1 MSVELETT
9 QERKLPIYRSDE
21 TLFKYLVVIRP
32 LGLLYGSAG
41 RFLSPENLVGR
52 SGISFPPTAA
62 ALSGV
67 FAHHLG
73 AENPQLSN
81 LQLAGPFWAQ
91 EDAPDNFYVPTP
103 MHCLVKD
110 NQIQHQ
116 MSWLKGNGKQETE
129 NGEGV
134 WQTYLDGKWDTPPN
148 DKFQNGT
155 WIALSDWSYF
165 DKPQEQQS
173 NAPYPTVRTAPWK
186 FLPHLHPRL
195 KAEERTT
202 QEGDLFLENAVQLDP
217 DTCLVYLSNIEL
229 TDGWYRFGGEGHL
242 VEIQCLN
249 LSQSLR
255 DLLDRKIDRS
265 FALIV
270 PALWG
275 SNRLSYREPM
285 IRNGHAW
292 IPAWQRQP
300 GLPNPTDS
308 YESKIAAL
316 LTQRAIPQR
325 HRLGKRPDGHQLHQ
339 PRLLSRGRYAVPA
352 GSVYVL
358 ESSLEQTWQQWDE
371 NWFPTEGYSFKRWGC
386 GLALPLE
393 SAIAQNAEKNRN

>member
-1 MSVELETT
+1 MSVETT
-9 QERKLPIYRSDE
+9 PNRKTPSYRASE
-21 TLFKYLVVIRP
+21 TLFEYFVVIRP

-41 RFLSPENLVGR
+41 RFLSPDNLVGR
-52 SGISFPPTAA
+52 SGISFPPSSA
-62 ALSGV
+62 ALSGL

-73 AENPQLSN
+73 GENPQLSD
-81 LQLAGPFWAQ
+81 LQLAGPFWAL

-110 NQIQHQ
+110 NQIGHQ
-116 MSWLKGNGKQETE
+116 MSWRDGK
-129 NGEGV
+129 
-134 WQTYLDGKWDTPPN
+134 WQTYLDGKWDDPPN

-155 WIALSDWSYF
+155 WMALSDWQHF
-165 DKPQEQQS
+165 DVQQEQH
-173 NAPYPTVRTAPWK
+173 PKPTYPEVRTAPWK

-195 KAEERTT
+195 KADERTT

-217 DTCLVYLSNIEL
+217 ETCLVYLSNVAL
-229 TDGWYRFGGEGHL
+229 PDGWYRFGGEGHL
-242 VEIQCLN
+242 VEIQCLP
-249 LSQSLR
+249 LSQSVR
-255 DLLDRKIDRS
+255 DLLNRKIERS
-265 FALIV
+265 CAIVV

-285 IRNGHAW
+285 VRNGHAW
-292 IPAWQRQP
+292 IPAWRRQP
-300 GLPNPTDS
+300 EPPNPPDS
-308 YESKIAAL
+308 YESAIEAL

-325 HRLGKRPDGHQLHQ
+325 HRLGKRTDGHQLHQ

-358 ESSLEQTWQQWDE
+358 ESPLDRTWQDWDE
-371 NWFPTEGYSFKRWGC
+371 EWFPTEGYSFKRWGC

-393 SAIAQNAEKNRN
+393 SAIANSRTPN

>member
-1 MSVELETT
+1 MSVETT
-9 QERKLPIYRSDE
+9 QNREKPSYKSE
-21 TLFKYLVVIRP
+21 KTLFETLVVIRP

-52 SGISFPPTAA
+52 SGISFPPSAA

-91 EDAPDNFYVPTP
+91 EDTPDNFYVPTP

-110 NQIQHQ
+110 NQIGHQ
-116 MSWLKGNGKQETE
+116 MSWHDGK
-129 NGEGV
+129 

-148 DKFQNGT
+148 DKFQSGT
-155 WIALSDWSYF
+155 WIALNDWSYF
-165 DKPQEQQS
+165 DVKQEQQS
-173 NAPYPTVRTAPWK
+173 NASFPTVRTAPWK

-195 KAEERTT
+195 KADERTT

-217 DTCLVYLSNIEL
+217 DACLVYLSNVAL
-229 TDGWYRFGGEGHL
+229 PDGWYRFGGEGHL
-242 VEIQCLN
+242 VEIQCLP
-249 LSQSLR
+249 LSSLVR
-255 DLLDRKIDRS
+255 ELLDRKIQNS
-265 FALIV
+265 FALVV

-285 IRNGHAW
+285 VRNSDAW
-292 IPAWQRQP
+292 IPAWQ
-300 GLPNPTDS
+300 G
-308 YESKIAAL
+308 ESALEAL
-316 LTQRAIPQR
+316 LTQRAVSQR
-325 HRLGKRPDGHQLHQ
+325 HRLGKRTDGHQTYQ

-358 ESSLEQTWQQWDE
+358 KSSLNKTWQEWDE
-371 NWFPTEGYSFKRWGC
+371 EWFPTEGYSFKRWGC

-393 SAIAQNAEKNRN
+393 SAIAQNAEKDQN